1 MKQILILL
9 LVLIAGLAACTGPD
23 DDDKLGHNIEMES
36 PGISQFGEFEGDWI
50 LNNEK
55 IDTAKLIVTE
65 HSFIVRQP
73 SEPLIKYAAKE
84 FIDNPQIVFEK
95 MNNASSFEE
104 INDNNGFD
112 LSDLVVE
119 ASNDL
124 YCWFYEPQ
132 GYSANKSYNAFSS
145 SSYATQTDFKIIRGT
160 MYYVLKNEKATF
172 GYLSIMT
179 DKPMVAVFDRNT
191 QLWTIRI
198 TLNKLSYVIGGDTYE
213 TIVDLSSPVDL
224 LFVTTKKVRE
234 YKSE

>member
-1 MKQILILL
+1 MKQKIILL
-9 LVLIAGLAACTGPD
+9 LVLIAGLAACTGSD
-23 DDDKLGHNIEMES
+23 DDNQLGHNVEMES
-36 PGISQFGEFEGDWI
+36 PGISQYGEFEGDWI

-55 IDTAKLIVTE
+55 IDTAKLVVTE
-65 HSFIVRQP
+65 HSLIVREP

-84 FIDNPQIVFEK
+84 FTDNPQIDFK
-95 MNNASSFEE
+95 KLYNASSF
-104 INDNNGFD
+104 DNNGFD

-124 YCWFYEPQ
+124 YCWIYEPQ
-132 GYSANKSYNAFSS
+132 GYSENKLYNAFSS
-145 SSYATQTDFKIIRGT
+145 SPYAGQTDYRIVRGT
-160 MYYVLKNEKATF
+160 MYYDLKNEKATF

-198 TLNKLSYVIGGDTYE
+198 TLNKLHYVIGGDTYE

-224 LFVTTKKVRE
+224 LFVTTKKIKE

>member
-23 DDDKLGHNIEMES
+23 DDDKLGHNVEMES

-55 IDTAKLIVTE
+55 IDTAKLVVTE
-65 HSFIVRQP
+65 NLLIVREP

-124 YCWFYEPQ
+124 YCW
-132 GYSANKSYNAFSS
+132 
-145 SSYATQTDFKIIRGT
+145 IC
-160 MYYVLKNEKATF
+160 
-172 GYLSIMT
+172 
-179 DKPMVAVFDRNT
+179 
-191 QLWTIRI
+191 
-198 TLNKLSYVIGGDTYE
+198 
-213 TIVDLSSPVDL
+213 
-224 LFVTTKKVRE
+224 
-234 YKSE
+234 

>member
-1 MKQILILL
+1 MKQKIILL
-9 LVLIAGLAACTGPD
+9 LVLIAGLTACTKDND
-23 DDDKLGHNIEMES
+23 DISNNAAEILS
-36 PGISQFGEFEGDWI
+36 PGISQYGEFEGDWI

-55 IDTAKLIVTE
+55 IDTAKLVVTE
-65 HSFIVRQP
+65 NLLIVREP

-84 FIDNPQIVFEK
+84 FIDNPQIDFKK
-95 MNNASSFEE
+95 MNYSSSFGQ
-104 INDNNGFD
+104 INDKDGFD

-124 YCWFYEPQ
+124 YCWIYEPQ
-132 GYSANKSYNAFSS
+132 GYSENKLYNAFSS
-145 SSYATQTDFKIIRGT
+145 SPYAGQTDYRIVRGT
-160 MYYVLKNEKATF
+160 MYYDLKNEKATF

-198 TLNKLSYVIGGDTYE
+198 TLNKLHYVIGGDTYE

-234 YKSE
+234 HKSE

>member
-1 MKQILILL
+1 MKQKIILL
-9 LVLIAGLAACTGPD
+9 LVLIAGLTACTKD
-23 DDDKLGHNIEMES
+23 DDVKANNYGEMAS
-36 PGISQFGEFEGDWI
+36 PGISQYGEFEGDWI

-55 IDTAKLIVTE
+55 VDTAKLVVTE
-65 HSFIVRQP
+65 HSLIVREP

-84 FIDNPQIVFEK
+84 FIDNPQIDSK
-95 MNNASSFEE
+95 KLYNASLFGQ
-104 INDNNGFD
+104 IYDNNGFD
-112 LSDLVVE
+112 LSNLVVE

-124 YCWFYEPQ
+124 YCWLYEPQ
-132 GYSANKSYNAFSS
+132 GYSENKLYNAFSS
-145 SSYATQTDFKIIRGT
+145 STYATQTDFRIVRGT
-160 MYYVLKNEKATF
+160 MYYDLKNEKATF

-198 TLNKLSYVIGGDTYE
+198 TLNKLHYVIGGDTYE

-234 YKSE
+234 HKSE